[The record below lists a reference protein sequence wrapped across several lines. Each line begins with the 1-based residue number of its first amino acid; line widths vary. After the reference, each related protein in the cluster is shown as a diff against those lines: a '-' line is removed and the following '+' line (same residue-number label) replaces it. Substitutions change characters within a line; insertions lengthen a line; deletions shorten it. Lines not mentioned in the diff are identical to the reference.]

1 MLQVKFGRK
10 VAALGISAVA
20 FAGVATA
27 APAQAAPTG
36 ANTVYADCAVG
47 SYGENSD
54 GVWISCGDVVGGQ
67 ARGRADCKGAPDI
80 YTAWVGAGSTPRTA
94 SVGSACGRPSWR
106 PRLPSSGHL
115 LLTAGRSA
123 MTTHQNSREVVS
135 GTCAL
140 R

>member
-80 YTAWVGAGSTPRTA
+80 YTAWVGGWKYSQNGFCWFSMRQAILETKA
-94 SVGSACGRPSWR
+94 S
-106 PRLPSSGHL
+106 
-115 LLTAGRSA
+115 
-123 MTTHQNSREVVS
+123 
-135 GTCAL
+135 
-140 R
+140 